1 MAASAQPKRNGLREA
16 QPSRRGAAIVA
27 AATIAACSATPAAAD
42 VAGTPPHV
50 TIVDDAMVGRALLG
64 RFDYVG
70 SWQHV
75 HGKHDG
81 RSNGTST
88 RSTHVGDVAIF
99 RFTGTRVRIYG
110 VRGPSGGRGGIALDE
125 SSTGGRPIE
134 FYAPRLEPHVL
145 VYESPV
151 LPAGVHTVSIAVWG
165 TRDRHGHFYYVNI
178 DGAEFEL

>member
-1 MAASAQPKRNGLREA
+1 LSGLRDK
-16 QPSRRGAAIVA
+16 RRQHECPGLGTAIVA
-27 AATIAACSATPAAAD
+27 AATIAAIAAGSAAPGTAAD
-42 VAGTPPHV
+42 VAGTSPHITV
-50 TIVDDAMVGRALLG
+50 VDDAMVGKALLG

-75 HGKHDG
+75 RGKRDG

-88 RSTHVGDVAIF
+88 RSTHTGDVAIF

-110 VRGPSGGRGGIALDE
+110 VRGRSGGRAGIVLDE
-125 SSTGGRPIE
+125 ASTGGHPVE
-134 FYAPRLEPHVL
+134 FYSSRLEPHAL

-165 TRDRHGHFYYVNI
+165 TRDRRGRFYYVNI
-178 DGAEFEL
+178 DGAEFES